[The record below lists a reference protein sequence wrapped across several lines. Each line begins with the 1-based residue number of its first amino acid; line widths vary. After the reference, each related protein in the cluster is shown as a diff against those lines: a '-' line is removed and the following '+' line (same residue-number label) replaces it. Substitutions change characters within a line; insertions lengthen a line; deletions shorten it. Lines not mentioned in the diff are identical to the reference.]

1 MYSSRISIFLQGLR
15 AVVNKHVHEQL
26 TSHMMDMSKAFA
38 AVIAAKSS
46 DTGTQR
52 TAPRRTRGGMEARP
66 QEQTSHEGYLSELS
80 TESQLQRNEIDEL
93 RRVNAGLSST
103 VQHLER
109 RLEEARMRQER
120 SIQELT
126 LR

>member
-1 MYSSRISIFLQGLR
+1 MYSSRISIFLQDLR
-15 AVVNKHVHEQL
+15 AAVNKHVHEQL
-26 TSHMMDMSKAFA
+26 TSHLMDMSKAFA
-38 AVIAAKSS
+38 AVIAKSS

-80 TESQLQRNEIDEL
+80 TESQLQRNEIDEV

-109 RLEEARMRQER
+109 RQEEARMRQER